1 MVLIYLVSFVEEMT
15 DHCGVE
21 FFKKQYFSGTLL
33 MFFFFIEV
41 VCKVKGKIWWHNLYI
56 LPKLE

>member
-33 MFFFFIEV
+33 MFFS
-41 VCKVKGKIWWHNLYI
+41 L
-56 LPKLE
+56 LR